1 MSVRETV
8 ASQFRSTLFAPP
20 ECIRGR
26 AYGVAVSERIRE
38 IRVRDKSNA
47 HCRVEKTRARTK
59 ISETLCTL
67 LKKIRFRA
75 APIEIQ
81 HDNKSA
87 HTIPAHYLIRQ
98 AKIYSTVLKL

>member
-47 HCRVEKTRARTK
+47 HCRVEKTRART
-59 ISETLCTL
+59 CCGN
-67 LKKIRFRA
+67 RRA
-75 APIEIQ
+75 R
-81 HDNKSA
+81 N
-87 HTIPAHYLIRQ
+87 
-98 AKIYSTVLKL
+98 